1 MKGQSLG
8 NEENFTKSE
17 REKID
22 TLRLSPQNFIPKEL
36 FTNERLNIKF
46 VEYYLNQ
53 NPKHDINS
61 LLTFLVE
68 LKPNICSKEL
78 ISFLEEFITKHFTK
92 DSQEQT
98 KLTKI
103 KSLNIYPQNTIQ
115 QPQTSEKTSKQSCFL
130 DL

>member
-1 MKGQSLG
+1 MREQFFYQELSK
-8 NEENFTKSE
+8 KSE
-17 REKID
+17 QEAID
-22 TLRLSPQNFIPKEL
+22 TFRLSPQNFIPKEL

-53 NPKHDINS
+53 NPEHDINS

-78 ISFLEEFITKHFTK
+78 ISFLEKVITKHFTK

-103 KSLNIYPQNTIQ
+103 KSLNTYPQNTIQ
-115 QPQTSEKTSKQSCFL
+115 QPQTSEKTSEQSCFP
-130 DL
+130 DR